1 MDIVTTREE
10 ILENLQTLENYLC
23 EGTEE
28 EKAFAIN
35 LIKKGACFIT
45 YQVNGE
51 TRFSPSRF
59 SGYQFNNRRKHL
71 QSSDKDGRE
80 TNPAITKI
88 LKTKLL
94 PNEDLERQHNEFC
107 HSFGVSA
114 DNRKKKFWSLDSN
127 EALIIEDEKQA
138 ASFPEGA
145 IVERIHLHR
154 ERNSRVVNIAK
165 ENFKRTHGRLFC
177 QVCNFDFEAVYG
189 EHGRDYIEGHHTI
202 AVSEMPPDHKTKPE
216 EIAMVC
222 SNCHKMLH
230 RTRPWLSID
239 RLKEILK

>member
-1 MDIVTTREE
+1 MNIVTTKEE

-28 EKAFAIN
+28 ERTFAVS

-51 TRFSPSRF
+51 IRFSPSRF
-59 SGYQFNNRRKHL
+59 SGYQFNNLKKHL
-71 QSSDKDGRE
+71 QSGIKDGRE
-80 TNPAITKI
+80 TNPTITKI
-88 LKTKLL
+88 LNTKLL
-94 PNEDLERQHNEFC
+94 PNEDLERQHSEFC
-107 HSFGVSA
+107 QSFGVSA
-114 DNRKKKFWSLDSN
+114 DNKKKKFWSLDSN
-127 EALIIEDEKQA
+127 EALIIKDEKQA

-165 ENFKRTHGRLFC
+165 ENFKRTHGRLIC

-202 AVSEMPPDHKTKPE
+202 AVSEMLPDHKTKPE